1 MAAEARVSRW
11 YFGGLASCGAACC
24 THPLDLLKVH
34 LQTQQEV
41 KLRMTGMALRVV
53 RTDGILALYNGLSA
67 SLCRQMTYSLTRFAI
82 YETVRDRVAKGSQG
96 PLPFHQKVLLG
107 SVSGLAGGFV
117 GTPADLVNVRMQNDV
132 KLPQGQRRNYAHALD
147 GLYRVAREEG
157 LRRLFSG
164 ATMASSRGAL
174 VTVGQL
180 YCRWMC
186 HVPVS
191 APGCAEDSPD
201 ELQGGVGRFPLRR
214 GDSEARASGLL
225 QGPRPSWHP
234 PHPPHRAHFCVSGT
248 ATQKLWHQS
257 AILTSRG
264 NGWAARPAT
273 LGSSKESQAQH
284 LLLGPRPPRPWP
296 PVLRSRPLLSP
307 HLLAELLLASS
318 PLSCSCTTP
327 ALATRLSRLGT
338 AWPCPSP
345 AGSSSGEQGLPEA
358 DFSPLLGQGRG
369 IIPASCPRCPKQ
381 HLPALS
387 IEDLGGRVWVQPGCC
402 SPKC

>member
-1 MAAEARVSRW
+1 
-11 YFGGLASCGAACC
+11 
-24 THPLDLLKVH
+24 
-34 LQTQQEV
+34 QQEV

-53 RTDGILALYNGLSA
+53 RTDGILALYSGLSA

-107 SVSGLAGGFV
+107 SISGLAGGFV

-132 KLPQGQRRNYAHALD
+132 KLPQGQRRNYTHALD

-174 VTVGQL
+174 VTVGQVGL
-180 YCRWMC
+180 LCGVGWMC

-191 APGCAEDSPD
+191 APGCAEDPSD
-201 ELQGGVGRFPLRR
+201 ELQGGV
-214 GDSEARASGLL
+214 SGEGALPVQSGCAAQRVPSPL

-257 AILTSRG
+257 AILTGRG
-264 NGWAARPAT
+264 NGWAARPAA
-273 LGSSKESQAQH
+273 LSSSEESQAQH
-284 LLLGPRPPRPWP
+284 LLLGPQPRRPWP
-296 PVLRSRPLLSP
+296 PVLPSRPLLSP

-318 PLSCSCTTP
+318 PLSCSCTPTP
-327 ALATRLSRLGT
+327 ALAPRLSWLGA
-338 AWPCPSP
+338 AWSCPSRWH
-345 AGSSSGEQGLPEA
+345 SSGERATRGRVLSLP
-358 DFSPLLGQGRG
+358 P
-369 IIPASCPRCPKQ
+369 Q

-387 IEDLGGRVWVQPGCC
+387 IEDSGGRVWVHPGCC

>member
-53 RTDGILALYNGLSA
+53 RTDGILALYSGLSA

-107 SVSGLAGGFV
+107 SISGLAGGFV

-132 KLPQGQRRNYAHALD
+132 KLPQGQRRNAEAKAP
-147 GLYRVAREEG
+147 GVERARATETPEG
-157 LRRLFSG
+157 APSPG
-164 ATMASSRGAL
+164 
-174 VTVGQL
+174 
-180 YCRWMC
+180 WMC

-191 APGCAEDSPD
+191 APGCAEDPSN
-201 ELQGGVGRFPLRR
+201 ELQGGVSGRFPLRR

-225 QGPRPSWHP
+225 QGPRPSWHS

-257 AILTSRG
+257 AILTGCG
-264 NGWAARPAT
+264 NGWAARPAA
-273 LGSSKESQAQH
+273 LSSSKESQAQH
-284 LLLGPRPPRPWP
+284 LLLGPQPRRPWP
-296 PVLRSRPLLSP
+296 PILPSRPLLSP
-307 HLLAELLLASS
+307 TSVAAPPPLLWLPGFPGWALRGLA
-318 PLSCSCTTP
+318 
-327 ALATRLSRLGT
+327 
-338 AWPCPSP
+338 SP
-345 AGSSSGEQGLPEA
+345 AGSSSGERA
-358 DFSPLLGQGRG
+358 TRG
-369 IIPASCPRCPKQ
+369 PKQ

-387 IEDLGGRVWVQPGCC
+387 IEDSGGRVWVRPGCC